1 MSMVRCLYN
10 AVSILSQHFIC
21 ESTSTVLN
29 NGARVHLDS
38 VCVYYALVELG
49 VPEVQARHCRSRT
62 KAQDAYLHK
71 IQISIRHF
79 SPAALESDL
88 VLFVNL
94 LMCVREMNRVGPQ
107 WGVFVKGIPS

>member
-1 MSMVRCLYN
+1 M
-10 AVSILSQHFIC
+10 
-21 ESTSTVLN
+21 
-29 NGARVHLDS
+29 HLDS

-62 KAQDAYLHK
+62 KAQDAYMHK